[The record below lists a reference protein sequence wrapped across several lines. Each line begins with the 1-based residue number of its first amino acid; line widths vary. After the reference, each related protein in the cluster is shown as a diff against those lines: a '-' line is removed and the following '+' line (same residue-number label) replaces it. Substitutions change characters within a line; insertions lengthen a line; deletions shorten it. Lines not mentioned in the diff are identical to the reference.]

1 MVTILKLTFH
11 TIILVDAINCY
22 SCDINEKY
30 NIDECN
36 SFDDETPEDNCPDQN
51 YCLTLS
57 GKLDGETDIGYHS
70 CGRDYNFGFKEGSS
84 NTFQYFNNF
93 VVILLLSSS
102 GSSMKRQN

>member
-36 SFDDETPEDNCPDQN
+36 AFDEETPKESCPDQN
-51 YCLTLS
+51 FCFTAY

-70 CGRDYNFGFKEGSS
+70 CGQDYNFGFKQGPSK
-84 NTFQYFNNF
+84 Y
-93 VVILLLSSS
+93 LSIF
-102 GSSMKRQN
+102 